1 LNELIELYERLITS
15 YLGMKRS
22 TVDGAELRLIPEY
35 GGSADQDVVEWLEK
49 AELVCSLRAIAKP
62 ETVIPLRLT
71 GGAFAVYQQLPP
83 EEKRD
88 FCKIKQALY
97 TAFASDAFM
106 AYEQFIA
113 RKLQTGETVDVF
125 MAELRKLA
133 APLGGLSD
141 IVLSCAFV
149 AVLPDT
155 VRQLLRASSRMDTL
169 TIEQLLARARAVMS
183 EESDVAAAV
192 GGPKVGVSQSFG
204 STEAAVGPVCFE
216 CNLPNHLAKDC
227 LLRRRP
233 GTTFR
238 GGRGRNT
245 GPGSRG
251 GVRCYRCNG
260 HGHIT
265 SSPLC
270 PGKGVG
276 ERSSAPASSP
286 SYQ

>member
-1 LNELIELYERLITS
+1 LYS
-15 YLGMKRS
+15 
-22 TVDGAELRLIPEY
+22 
-35 GGSADQDVVEWLEK
+35 
-49 AELVCSLRAIAKP
+49 
-62 ETVIPLRLT
+62 
-71 GGAFAVYQQLPP
+71 
-83 EEKRD
+83 
-88 FCKIKQALY
+88 
-97 TAFASDAFM
+97 AFASDAFM

-149 AVLPDT
+149 AGLPDT
-155 VRQLLRASSRMDTL
+155 VHQLLRASSRMDTL
-169 TIEQLLARARAVMS
+169 TIEQLLARARVVMS

-192 GGPKVGVSQSFG
+192 GGLRVGVSQSFG
-204 STEAAVGPVCFE
+204 STEVAVGPACFE

-260 HGHIT
+260 HGHI
-265 SSPLC
+265 
-270 PGKGVG
+270 
-276 ERSSAPASSP
+276 ASHCIDT
-286 SYQ
+286 